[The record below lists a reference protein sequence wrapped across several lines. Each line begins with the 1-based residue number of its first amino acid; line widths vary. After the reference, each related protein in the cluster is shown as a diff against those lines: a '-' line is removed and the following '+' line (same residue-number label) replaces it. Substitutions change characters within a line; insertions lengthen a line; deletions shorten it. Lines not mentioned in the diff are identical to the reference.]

1 MGSIPQS
8 NPLRVAIVKAYEI
21 DEPKHRGM
29 LQSFRDNMLQQAPD
43 AVINAYRPM
52 KEDGHLP
59 NPANYDLIII
69 TGGLSN
75 LCQAT
80 FEPWVNT
87 TLEWIRH
94 VVSQQHITKTKLLGI
109 CWGHQAISRA
119 LSGTIGSFEHPR
131 VGVQHLTLNDDGKE
145 MFGKDTLVR
154 QRQDIGNTMSGANGP
169 PQKKITKF
177 HRRFVQQAPDG
188 FKPMAPDNEI
198 LFSDSGLVLSFQ
210 GHPEIYGELSRQL
223 FETNVPYYRAT
234 LPTEDDLQRY
244 YSEMSSS
251 EEDAKLIF
259 RRITNWALS

>member
-1 MGSIPQS
+1 MGSLPQS

-29 LQSFRDNMLQQAPD
+29 LQSFRDNILQQVPD

-52 KEDGHLP
+52 NQDGHLP
-59 NPANYDLIII
+59 NPANYDLVII

-87 TLEWIRH
+87 TLEWIRQ

-109 CWGHQAISRA
+109 CWGHQAIATA
-119 LSGTIGSFEHPR
+119 LSGSIGSFEHPR
-131 VGVQHLTLNDDGKE
+131 VGVQHLTLNDNGKE
-145 MFGKDTLVR
+145 MFGRDTL
-154 QRQDIGNTMSGANGP
+154 
-169 PQKKITKF
+169 KLTKF
-177 HRRFVQQAPDG
+177 HRRFVQQVPDG

-198 LFSDSGLVLSFQ
+198 LFSDSGLVLSLQ

-234 LPTEDDLQRY
+234 LPTEEDLQRY

-259 RRITNWALS
+259 RKIADWAQS

>member
-1 MGSIPQS
+1 MGSLSQT

-29 LQSFRDNMLQQAPD
+29 LQSFRDNVLQQAPD
-43 AVINAYRPM
+43 AIIDAYRPM

-59 NPANYDLIII
+59 NPENYDLIII

-80 FEPWVNT
+80 FEPWVIT
-87 TLEWIRH
+87 TLEWIRQ

-109 CWGHQAISRA
+109 CWGHQAIASA
-119 LSGTIGSFEHPR
+119 LCGSIGSFEHPR
-131 VGVQHLTLNDDGKE
+131 VGVQHLMLNDDGKE
-145 MFGKDTLVR
+145 MFGKDTL
-154 QRQDIGNTMSGANGP
+154 
-169 PQKKITKF
+169 KITKF
-177 HRRFVQQAPDG
+177 HKRFVQQVPDG
-188 FKPMAPDNEI
+188 FKPLAPDNEI
-198 LFSDSGLVLSFQ
+198 LFSDSGLILSFQ

-223 FETNVPYYRAT
+223 FEMNELYYRAT
-234 LPTEDDLQRY
+234 LPTEEDLQRY

-259 RRITNWALS
+259 RKVTDWALS

>member
-1 MGSIPQS
+1 MESLPQS
-8 NPLRVAIVKAYEI
+8 NPLRVAILKAYEI

-29 LQSFRDNMLQQAPD
+29 LQSFRDNILQQVPD
-43 AVINAYRPM
+43 AIINAYRPM
-52 KEDGHLP
+52 NQDGHLP
-59 NPANYDLIII
+59 NPENYELIII

-87 TLEWIRH
+87 TLERIRQ

-109 CWGHQAISRA
+109 CWGHQAIATA
-119 LSGTIGSFEHPR
+119 LSGSIGSFEHPR
-131 VGVQHLTLNDDGKE
+131 VGVQHLALNDDGKE
-145 MFGKDTLVR
+145 MFGKDTL
-154 QRQDIGNTMSGANGP
+154 
-169 PQKKITKF
+169 KITKF
-177 HRRFVQQAPDG
+177 HKRFVQQVPDG

-198 LFSDSGLVLSFQ
+198 LFSNSGLVLSLQ

-223 FETNVPYYRAT
+223 FETDVPYYRAT
-234 LPTEDDLQRY
+234 LPTEEDLQLY

-259 RRITNWALS
+259 RTITSWAQS

>member
-1 MGSIPQS
+1 MGSLPQS

-29 LQSFRDNMLQQAPD
+29 LQSFRDNILQQAPD
-43 AVINAYRPM
+43 AVVSAYRPM

-59 NPANYDLIII
+59 DAANYDLIII

-75 LCQAT
+75 LCQAA

-87 TLEWIRH
+87 TLEWIRQ
-94 VVSQQHITKTKLLGI
+94 VVSRQHVTKTKLLGV
-109 CWGHQAISRA
+109 CWGHQAIATA
-119 LSGTIGSFEHPR
+119 LSGTVGSFEHPR

-145 MFGKDTLVR
+145 MFGKDVL
-154 QRQDIGNTMSGANGP
+154 
-169 PQKKITKF
+169 KLTKF
-177 HRRFVQQAPDG
+177 HRRFVQQAPGG
-188 FKPMAPDNEI
+188 FKPLAPDNEI
-198 LFSDSGLVLSFQ
+198 LFSDSGLILSLQ

-223 FETNVPYYRAT
+223 FDSNVPYYRAT
-234 LPTEDDLQRY
+234 LPTEEDLQRY

-259 RRITNWALS
+259 RRITDWALS

>member
-21 DEPKHRGM
+21 DEPKHRSM

-75 LCQAT
+75 LCQTT

-131 VGVQHLTLNDDGKE
+131 VGVHHLTLNDDGKE
-145 MFGKDTLVR
+145 MFGKDTL
-154 QRQDIGNTMSGANGP
+154 
-169 PQKKITKF
+169 KITKF

-188 FKPMAPDNEI
+188 FKPMALDNEI

>member
-1 MGSIPQS
+1 MGSLPQS
-8 NPLRVAIVKAYEI
+8 NSLRVAIVKAYEI

-29 LQSFRDNMLQQAPD
+29 LQSFRDNILQQVPD
-43 AVINAYRPM
+43 AAINAYRPM
-52 KEDGHLP
+52 KQDGHLP
-59 NPANYDLIII
+59 NAADYDLIII

-87 TLEWIRH
+87 TLEWIRQ
-94 VVSQQHITKTKLLGI
+94 VVSQQHITKTRLLGI
-109 CWGHQAISRA
+109 CWGHQAIASA
-119 LSGTIGSFEHPR
+119 LSGSIGSFEHPR
-131 VGVQHLTLNDDGKE
+131 VGVQHLSLNDDGKA
-145 MFGKDTLVR
+145 MFGKDIL
-154 QRQDIGNTMSGANGP
+154 
-169 PQKKITKF
+169 KLTKF
-177 HRRFVQQAPDG
+177 HKRFVQQVPDG
-188 FKPMAPDNEI
+188 FRSLAPDNEI
-198 LFSDSGLVLSFQ
+198 LFSDSGLVLSLQ

-259 RRITNWALS
+259 RKITDWALS